1 MIYTL
6 RPVQSLGISHHHSD
20 IQFLSDPLNGNVDR
34 AVISDGN
41 AIISE
46 TNSTLL
52 SLKSEIHSFAQV
64 AGVEERMTMLG
75 NVNISFQSVVNEHH
89 NALRKYLSDVEQAL
103 GRDIRS
109 RSPNASEAD
118 INAALGNA
126 VGYAR
131 SSNFPHSVIV
141 VEAGNA
147 YTNGI
152 GKELLPKY
160 PQLIHLAD
168 SLDALLQSI
177 AFYNTNVQF
186 VIGCSVGDRVVQD
199 RGFGA
204 RRAAVSLIVV
214 IVAIIVIASAISAYN
229 RRRRSYD

>member
-1 MIYTL
+1 M
-6 RPVQSLGISHHHSD
+6 
-20 IQFLSDPLNGNVDR
+20 DR

-52 SLKSEIHSFAQV
+52 SLKSEIHSFAHV

-147 YTNGI
+147 YTNGV

-177 AFYNTNVQF
+177 AFYNTHAQY
-186 VIGCSVGDRVVQD
+186 IVGGGVGVVGGVVQPD
-199 RGFGA
+199 VCSTQRICGA
-204 RRAAVSLIVV
+204 IFSFI
-214 IVAIIVIASAISAYN
+214 IFIIVIATVVSRANSVAN
-229 RRRRSYD
+229 S